1 VQIAASAAEPQAA
14 ASLDALYRAHVG
26 AARRLAVLLTGDAAL
41 AEDVAHDAFLRVA
54 AKRDTLR
61 DPGAFEIYLKRAV
74 VNSVRSLARHQQVVR
89 KHEHRFELRETPD
102 DGPDLPLRDA
112 LWDAMQSL
120 PERQRIALVLRY
132 YEGASERDIAETM
145 HCAPGTV
152 KSLVSRGLARLRE
165 VIEDV

>member
-1 VQIAASAAEPQAA
+1 MQIAASAAEPQAA

-112 LWDAMQSL
+112 FWDAMQSL